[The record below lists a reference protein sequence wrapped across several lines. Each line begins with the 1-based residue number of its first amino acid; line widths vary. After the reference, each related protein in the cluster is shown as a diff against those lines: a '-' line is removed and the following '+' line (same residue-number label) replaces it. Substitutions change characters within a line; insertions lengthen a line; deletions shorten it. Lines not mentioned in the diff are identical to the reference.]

1 MKGMRF
7 QAPRGTQD
15 ILPSDSYKWLHLER
29 TFREL
34 VGLYGYEE
42 IRTPTFEDTELFT
55 RTAGETSDIVSKQM
69 YTFLDKGDRSITL
82 KPEGTAPAM
91 RALIQHNL
99 CPPGTVSRLSYIT
112 PVFRYERPQK
122 GRFRE
127 PHQFGLEL
135 VGSSAATAD
144 AEVIE
149 VTVRFFERAG
159 VPDLFVLLNSIGRAE
174 CRRGYSEAILQ
185 FTAGFMADQSEEFRA
200 KVHKNPLRLLD
211 SKDEA
216 VQDLL
221 RELPPITQFW
231 EQDTRARFDKL
242 QELLTAAVVP
252 YRLAPEIVR
261 GLDYYTETVFEVHSS
276 YLGSQSA
283 LCGGGRYDNLIK
295 ELGGP
300 EMPSIGVGIGVERT
314 LMVVEEVG
322 KNPKAPTPDVYVVG
336 AGEEAFDQGQMLA
349 REFRSAGLR
358 TLMDLEPRS
367 MKAQLRQADKAGVT
381 YAVIVG
387 EDEIAKGVVQVR
399 DLLRG
404 EQHEVPRV
412 GAVDWLKAR

>member
-1 MKGMRF
+1 MRF

-15 ILPSDSYKWLHLER
+15 VLPSDSYKWLHLEA
-29 TFREL
+29 TFRDL
-34 VGLYGYEE
+34 VSLYGYEE

-55 RTAGETSDIVSKQM
+55 RTAGETSDIVTKQM
-69 YTFLDKGDRSITL
+69 YSFLDKGDRSITL
-82 KPEGTAPAM
+82 KPEGTAPAI

-99 CPPGTVSRLSYIT
+99 CPPGTVTRLSYIT

-149 VTVRFFERAG
+149 VTVRFFEAAG
-159 VPDLFVLLNSIGRAE
+159 VPDLFVLLNSIGREA
-174 CRRGYSEAILQ
+174 CRQGYSEAILR
-185 FTAGFMADQSEEFRA
+185 FTASFMADQPEEFRA
-200 KVHKNPLRLLD
+200 KVNKNPLRFLD

-216 VQDLL
+216 IQVLL
-221 RELPPITQFW
+221 KELPPISEFW
-231 EQDTRARFDKL
+231 EEDTRARFDRVQK
-242 QELLTAAVVP
+242 LLTAAEVP

-295 ELGGP
+295 ELGGSDL
-300 EMPSIGVGIGVERT
+300 PSVGVGIGVERT

-322 KNPKAPTPDVYVVG
+322 KNPQVPAPDVFIVAAG
-336 AGEEAFDQGQMLA
+336 AEAFEACHAMA
-349 REFRSAGLR
+349 RELR
-358 TLMDLEPRS
+358 NGRLKTLMDLEPRS
-367 MKAQLRQADKAGVT
+367 MKAQLRQADKAGVRF
-381 YAVIVG
+381 AAILG
-387 EDEIAKGVVQVR
+387 EDEMAKGVVQVR
-399 DLLRG
+399 DLLKG
-404 EQHEVPRV
+404 EQHEVPSV
-412 GAVDWLKAR
+412 GVVDWLKTR